1 MVLIYTF
8 RGGIHME
15 EYKYTAGSPIEKMP
29 APNRVYVPLS
39 QHIGAPCTA
48 TVKKDD
54 IVDKGQIIGVVEKGL
69 GCPVHAPVSGKV
81 LAIEEVYTPMG
92 RKVARVVIEN
102 DGEERLCETIT
113 KKENA
118 VAEIKPIMYQAK
130 LSDNSKKL
138 LDVIQKSRMQNA
150 GMKVGG

>member
-54 IVDKGQIIGVVEKGL
+54 IMKFVQ
-69 GCPVHAPVSGKV
+69 AY
-81 LAIEEVYTPMG
+81 IE
-92 RKVARVVIEN
+92 RKEA
-102 DGEERLCETIT
+102 
-113 KKENA
+113 
-118 VAEIKPIMYQAK
+118 KPC
-130 LSDNSKKL
+130 LP
-138 LDVIQKSRMQNA
+138 
-150 GMKVGG
+150 